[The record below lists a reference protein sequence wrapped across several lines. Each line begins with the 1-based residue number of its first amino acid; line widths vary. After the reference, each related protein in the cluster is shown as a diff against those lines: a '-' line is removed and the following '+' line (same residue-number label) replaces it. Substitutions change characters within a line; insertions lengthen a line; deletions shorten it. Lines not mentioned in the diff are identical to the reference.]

1 MAVRKRVVVSG
12 RVQGVFFRET
22 CRQRAESEGLGGWVA
37 NRDSGDVEA
46 CFEGAPQAVERM
58 VEWCHTGPEGARVA
72 SVAVHEEAPQGA
84 TDFTVR

>member
-37 NRDSGDVEA
+37 NRSSGEVEA
-46 CFEGAPQAVERM
+46 CFEGAPEAVERM
-58 VEWCHTGPEGARVA
+58 VAWCRQGPEGARVD
-72 SVAVHEEAPQGA
+72 SVEVHDEPARGT

>member
-1 MAVRKRVVVSG
+1 MTVRKRVVVSG

-22 CRQRAESEGLGGWVA
+22 CRKRAESEGVGGWVA

-46 CFEGAPQAVERM
+46 CFEGAPQAVEHM
-58 VEWCHTGPEGARVA
+58 IEWCHEGPDGARVE
-72 SVAVHEEAPQGA
+72 SVAVDDEPPRGT